1 MVKGEFSY
9 LQEHIFQY
17 IIRLV
22 SPDLAKEDT
31 TMRKALSVK
40 KRIPESLVVITT
52 APQLC
57 NLTWLE
63 PLL

>member
-9 LQEHIFQY
+9 LEERIFQY

-22 SPDLAKEDT
+22 GPDLAKEDT

-40 KRIPESLVVITT
+40 KRIPGALVMIPT
-52 APQLC
+52 ARQLC
-57 NLTWLE
+57 NLTWVE

>member
-9 LQEHIFQY
+9 LEERIFQY

-22 SPDLAKEDT
+22 GPDLAKEDT

-40 KRIPESLVVITT
+40 KRIPEALVVIPT
-52 APQLC
+52 ARQLC
-57 NLTWLE
+57 NLTWVE